1 MQKRFYLLLGVLLLA
16 IVISG
21 CSAPRGG
28 EEPREFNFRT
38 GSEGLV
44 LQFPEGTPDRIFEND
59 QQIKF
64 TVEIQN
70 RGAYPQFDEIGG
82 LNGFI
87 WVGGFDKSVID
98 LQPEQRQLDERALEG
113 KSEINRE
120 GGYWAAVISG
130 RAFNLPSGTPYYRTP
145 MIVTAT
151 YNYETVASAD
161 ICVDP
166 EPRSPYV
173 REKVCQITDFS
184 NVVMSGSQGAP
195 IAVTSIEEDATS
207 TALLFRIYVSN
218 VGGGLLINEND
229 ISFDPNRGYDWDE
242 LNQVRIADVAV
253 GNIPMTECRPG
264 IGEYLELRNNRGVIF
279 CRLATAG
286 LDNAYRAPLNVRLA
300 YGYASSVTRDIEVH
314 REINY

>member
-21 CSAPRGG
+21 CSAPRGV

-87 WVGGFDKSVID
+87 WVGGFDDSVID

-130 RAFNLPSGTPYYRTP
+130 RAFPLPSGTPFYRTP
-145 MIVTAT
+145 VIATAT
-151 YNYETVASAD
+151 YHYETVAFAD

-166 EPRSPYV
+166 EPRSTFV
-173 REKVCQITDFS
+173 REKVCQIDDFS
-184 NVVMSGSQGAP
+184 NVEMTGSQGAP
-195 IAVTSIEEDATS
+195 VAVTNIEEDATS
-207 TALLFRIYVSN
+207 TNLLFKVWVSD
-218 VGGGLLINEND
+218 VGGGLLIDEND
-229 ISFDPNRGYDWDE
+229 VSQDPNRGYDWDT
-242 LNQVRIADVAV
+242 LNRVRIVDAMV

-264 IGEYLELRNNRGVIF
+264 IGEYLELRNNRGFIF
-279 CRLATAG
+279 CRLSTAE
-286 LDNAYRAPLNVRLA
+286 LSSAYRAPLTVRLE
-300 YGYASSVTRDIEVH
+300 YGYASSVKRDIEVF